1 MKLVRRLHLWL
12 SVFFAPSIVF
22 FALSGLVL
30 LNEWNEGAGGARPS
44 SVAVTLAQVHKSQS
58 YAAPPRRARPP
69 EPPAGRQPDNLGVDR
84 AAARQP
90 APPRARPHRS
100 APLKAFF
107 VLMALALIATTGLGV
122 AVAWSFRKERRLIL
136 ATLGAGC
143 LLPLVLVFL

>member
-30 LNEWNEGAGGARPS
+30 LNGWNEGEGGAKPS
-44 SVAVTLAQVHKSQS
+44 TVAVRLAQVHKSQS
-58 YAAPPRRARPP
+58 YALPPARVRPP
-69 EPPAGRQPDNLGVDR
+69 EPPPGRQPDNLGVDR

-107 VLMALALIATTGLGV
+107 VLMTLALIATTGLGV

-143 LLPLVLVFL
+143 LVPLVLLLL

>member
-58 YAAPPRRARPP
+58 YAAPPQRARPP

-107 VLMALALIATTGLGV
+107 VLMTLALIATTGLGV

-143 LLPLVLVFL
+143 LVPLVLLLL

>member
-58 YAAPPRRARPP
+58 YAAPPQRARPP

-84 AAARQP
+84 AAAKQP